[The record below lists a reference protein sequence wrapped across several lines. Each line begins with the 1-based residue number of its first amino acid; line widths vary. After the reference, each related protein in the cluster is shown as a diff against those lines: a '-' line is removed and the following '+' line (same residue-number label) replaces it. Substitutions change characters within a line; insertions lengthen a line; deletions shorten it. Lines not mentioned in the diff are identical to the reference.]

1 MIICNRVVL
10 LWIMATM
17 SAPEEPQPAEVKAP
31 DEGPNDLNSQP
42 SPRSGVLLP
51 RPVLWGLVLAIAILA
66 GTQAFLIV
74 QFVSVK
80 AAAEQASAGAQRVS
94 ALTSEV
100 DSLAQKVSDYEP
112 VPGPRGP
119 KGAQGEQGQRGP
131 VGPQGPPGQS
141 PDEKWPYDCALPYT
155 EEVYAYDSQYDQYG
169 DYVQV
174 VACR

>member
-100 DSLAQKVSDYEP
+100 DSLAQTVSDYEP

-119 KGAQGEQGQRGP
+119 KGCSGRAGATGSCRSAGSAGT
-131 VGPQGPPGQS
+131 VS
-141 PDEKWPYDCALPYT
+141 RRKVAL
-155 EEVYAYDSQYDQYG
+155 
-169 DYVQV
+169 
-174 VACR
+174 